1 MAVIKNKQ
9 RFIFVVLGLLC
20 LLLFVSALLLHLST
34 FSKHPKKTRASAHM
48 SRDKQDEGSRVD
60 VKREPVRLPKQM
72 SVENELKI
80 EVEPVHVSEDQV
92 QFTLTLAS
100 YQNSESVGMNPLETT
115 ILLDEEDTPYAPI
128 QWDVSQEDEYNKV
141 GTLTFS
147 LAHFPKSLRLSIFEL
162 EERTFEWSLAV
173 PDGE

>member
-1 MAVIKNKQ
+1 MAIIKNKQ
-9 RFIFVVLGLLC
+9 RFVFVVLGFLC
-20 LLLFVSALLLHLST
+20 LILFVSAFLLHLSA
-34 FSKHPKKTRASAHM
+34 FSKNPKKARASVAANTEV
-48 SRDKQDEGSRVD
+48 QDGQSFEK
-60 VKREPVRLPKQM
+60 KREPVRLPKKM

-92 QFTLTLAS
+92 QFTLTLSS

-162 EERTFEWSLAV
+162 EERTFEWSLAL